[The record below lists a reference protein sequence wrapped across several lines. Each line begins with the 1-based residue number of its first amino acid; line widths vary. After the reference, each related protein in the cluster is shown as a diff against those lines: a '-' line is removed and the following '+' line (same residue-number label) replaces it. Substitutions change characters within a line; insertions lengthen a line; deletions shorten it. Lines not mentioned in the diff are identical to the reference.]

1 MAHTIVFHPALFALD
16 PEHRRV
22 LEAEL
27 SQYLAH
33 HDVTGLR
40 IPLHQG
46 KFVAHRDGDGWQI
59 RPGQS
64 AEANNRANLLLAIQ
78 TWLDLNPSLQDLT
91 TVTDVITDILGRQ
104 LTITRKAGRP

>member
-27 SQYLAH
+27 SQYFAH

-46 KFVAHRDGDGWQI
+46 KFVAHRAGDGWQI

-64 AEANNRANLLLAIQ
+64 AESNNRANLVTAIE
-78 TWLDLNPSLQDLT
+78 TWMDLNPSTADLALI
-91 TVTDVITDILGRQ
+91 VEAISALLARQ
-104 LTITRKAGRP
+104 QRKAVAP

>member
-33 HDVTGLR
+33 HEIPGLR

-46 KFVAHRDGDGWQI
+46 KFIACRAGDGWQI
-59 RPGQS
+59 RRQD
-64 AEANNRANLLLAIQ
+64 AESNNRANLVTAIE
-78 TWLDLNPSLQDLT
+78 TWMDLNPSTADLALI
-91 TVTDVITDILGRQ
+91 VEAISALLARQ
-104 LTITRKAGRP
+104 QRKAVAP